1 MMPILSIQNLSKTYA
16 GGHQALKSV
25 SLTIQRGEI
34 FALLGP
40 NGAGKTTL
48 IGITCGLVNPTS
60 GTVLAILGDFNQFVI
75 YDRIGVQVEF
85 IQNVVD
91 GSGLPVGQRGLVAH
105 KRVGSD
111 VTDVNAF
118 RYLKT

>member
-1 MMPILSIQNLSKTYA
+1 M
-16 GGHQALKSV
+16 
-25 SLTIQRGEI
+25 
-34 FALLGP
+34 
-40 NGAGKTTL
+40 
-48 IGITCGLVNPTS
+48 
-60 GTVLAILGDFNQFVI
+60 LAILGDFNQFVI

-111 VTDVNAF
+111 VTDLNAF
-118 RYLKT
+118 RFLKT